1 MLANVKDPLED
12 LEKMGARDSE
22 TFHMIIKEHVK
33 SIGLV
38 V

>member
-12 LEKMGARDSE
+12 LEKIGARDSE
-22 TFHMIIKEHVK
+22 IFLMIIKEYLK
-33 SIGLV
+33 TIGLV